1 MATLRQILA
10 NRRNCR
16 ASCGARTPEGRAA
29 SARNSTV
36 HGLTATTMPHEDE
49 LPLIEKCREEWLPEL
64 HPEGLNQTW
73 WADRFIAAT
82 ARILWAEQQE
92 DAWRF
97 RKAERARLNWSGGP
111 RGRNGPARRRS
122 GEKSGCR
129 GPEAA
134 PEPVRG
140 DGGSAA
146 SLACLPGCSSA
157 ASQRKTRPSEARGVC
172 RMALTRPTE
181 PGAATCSVC
190 PTRSDRARPG
200 STCPP
205 AARSSFG
212 STRPR

>member
-64 HPEGLNQTW
+64 HPEGVNQTW

-82 ARILWAEQQE
+82 ARILWAELQE

-97 RKAERARLNWSGGP
+97 RKAERARLNWSGD
-111 RGRNGPARRRS
+111 REVEIIQLA
-122 GEKSGCR
+122 K
-129 GPEAA
+129 EAV
-134 PEPVRG
+134 PPVQPL
-140 DGGSAA
+140 DW
-146 SLACLPGCSSA
+146 
-157 ASQRKTRPSEARGVC
+157 
-172 RMALTRPTE
+172 
-181 PGAATCSVC
+181 TCV
-190 PTRSDRARPG
+190 
-200 STCPP
+200 
-205 AARSSFG
+205 
-212 STRPR
+212 